1 MLSAGVLLVSGLALG
16 LAAALVPSLGPVWNE
31 RPPNQLLLI
40 ADRTVAWR
48 VSSLLF
54 AGGLVLALFGVLV
67 LCSQLLD
74 AGAES
79 AAWVGIGSFAV
90 GTTLWLIH
98 LGYRIT
104 VTVSVA
110 TEMKDGAAMPDWL
123 RPTWDLGNYLLVAYV
138 ALASI
143 GLIAIGVGLL
153 QTALLPPWS
162 AWTTIGLAAVFIATL
177 AIFRNTMP
185 VLPHLATGLV
195 GIVALIHIR

>member
-1 MLSAGVLLVSGLALG
+1 M
-16 LAAALVPSLGPVWNE
+16 
-31 RPPNQLLLI
+31 
-40 ADRTVAWR
+40 
-48 VSSLLF
+48 
-54 AGGLVLALFGVLV
+54 ALFGVLV

-104 VTVSVA
+104 VMVSVA
-110 TEMKDGAAMPDWL
+110 TEMRDGAAMPDWL
-123 RPTWDLGNYLLVAYV
+123 LPTWDLGNYLLVAYV
-138 ALASI
+138 GLASI
-143 GLIAIGVGLL
+143 GLIAIGVGFL
-153 QTALLPPWS
+153 QTGLLPAWS
-162 AWTTIGLAAVFIATL
+162 AWTIISLAAVFVVTL

-195 GIVALIHIR
+195 GVVALIHI